1 MFRFS
6 PRNNRAHLVKWRE
19 WGEAAFQEAH
29 DKDKLVAVCI
39 TAFWCG
45 FCQRMDE
52 TTLSNDDVITL
63 LNALFVPVR
72 VDEAQRPDVDIRY
85 NQDGWPTIAFLTPEG
100 DHLVS
105 VNYMDTEPFL
115 DLLVRLINYYQQ
127 EKPALQEQF
136 AQARAAATRNGDGA
150 APAPPSA
157 ETVARITGLVE
168 GLADQ
173 EHGGY
178 GIGAKFLHPEANEFL
193 LSLFE
198 TTGERAFLD
207 HVLLTL
213 TRMRASRTYDAG
225 DGGFFRYS
233 SRRDWQ
239 EPHQEK
245 LLEDQAALLC
255 NYLHAYLLTD
265 EPSYRETAQGLIQYL
280 NTTLYDATKGVFFGC
295 QDYLRPDGF
304 SFRSSSGPPEL
315 MSLIDT
321 NIYCDANAHVAS
333 AYLDAWWLLGLDDCR
348 AQARSVLAWLWKNLR
363 VPDGGMC
370 HYSDGEPRVR
380 GILTDSV
387 MTGLALLD
395 ASVLLHDGTY
405 LGQALEL
412 AEYIVR
418 RHRNPHGG
426 FFDISETGPAR
437 LHYPLTRLTQNAGA
451 VTFFDRLATLTGE
464 ARYREEAHWALR
476 SFTNTGDQY
485 DVQAASFG
493 HALAQLL
500 AHPIT
505 LTINGTAG
513 DPAVRALA
521 RAARTQLGQQ
531 NLMVSFHES
540 RWDGESRS
548 DRPATIAINSPS
560 GRVGPITDPAA
571 LRPELLTPFRQQ

>member
-1 MFRFS
+1 MLRFS
-6 PRNNRAHLVKWRE
+6 PRSNRAHLVKWRE
-19 WGEAAFQEAH
+19 WGEAAFQEAR

-72 VDEAQRPDVDIRY
+72 VDESQRPDVDVRY

-105 VNYMDTEPFL
+105 VNYMATEPFL
-115 DLLVRLINYYQQ
+115 DLLVRLVNYYQQ
-127 EKPALQEQF
+127 EKMALQALQAKG
-136 AQARAAATRNGDGA
+136 AQARAAAPSVRSDAA
-150 APAPPSA
+150 APAPLNA
-157 ETVARITGLVE
+157 ETVAQITGLVE

-173 EHGGY
+173 EFGGY
-178 GIGAKFLHPEANEFL
+178 GNGAKFLHPEANEFL
-193 LSLFE
+193 LYLFE

-213 TRMRASRTYDAG
+213 TRMRASRTYDAK

-233 SRRDWQ
+233 SHRDWQ

-245 LLEDQAALLC
+245 LLGDQAALLR

-265 EPSYRETAQGLIQYL
+265 EQSYRDTAQELIQYL
-280 NTTLYDATKGVFFGC
+280 DTTLYDGAQRVFSGC
-295 QDYLRPDGF
+295 QDYLRPEGF
-304 SFRSSSGPPEL
+304 SFRASSGPPEM

-321 NIYCDANAHVAS
+321 NIYCDANARVAS
-333 AYLDAWWLLGLDDCR
+333 AYLDAWWLLGLDDCKHR
-348 AQARSVLAWLWKNLR
+348 ATEVLAWLWKNLR
-363 VPDGGMC
+363 APDGGMC

-395 ASVLLHDGTY
+395 ASALLHDETY
-405 LGQALEL
+405 LEQAREL

-437 LHYPLTRLTQNAGA
+437 LQYPLTRLTQNAGA
-451 VTFFDRLATLTGE
+451 VTFFDRLTTLTGE
-464 ARYREEAHWALR
+464 AHYREQAHWALR
-476 SFTNTGDQY
+476 SFTNAPEQY
-485 DVQAASFG
+485 DVQAAGFG
-493 HALAQLL
+493 HALAQSL
-500 AHPIT
+500 APPLSLAIK
-505 LTINGTAG
+505 GTPG

-521 RAARTQLGQQ
+521 RAARTKLGQQ
-531 NLMVSFHES
+531 NLMVSFYES
-540 RWDGESRS
+540 RG
-548 DRPATIAINSPS
+548 DRPATIEISSP
-560 GRVGPITDPAA
+560 GGQIGPIKDPEA
-571 LRPELLTPFRQQ
+571 LRPELLTAFH